1 MYHIY
6 IIMYG
11 SHIDIILVKAI
22 MCARTPMHTYMHRAA
37 HIHIHTCAR
46 ALSLSLFLSL
56 SLSLSRSFLPSHALT
71 HMHLYTFLS
80 VHVFISGSSAAA
92 LLMEATK
99 PYTLNP
105 RIYTYC
111 IASIHTALDA

>member
-6 IIMYG
+6 IIVYG

-37 HIHIHTCAR
+37 HIHIHTYAR
-46 ALSLSLFLSL
+46 ARSL

-80 VHVFISGSSAAA
+80 VHA
-92 LLMEATK
+92 
-99 PYTLNP
+99 
-105 RIYTYC
+105 
-111 IASIHTALDA
+111 

>member
-37 HIHIHTCAR
+37 TYTYTHMRAR
-46 ALSLSLFLSL
+46 ALSLSLSL
-56 SLSLSRSFLPSHALT
+56 AHSCPHT
-71 HMHLYTFLS
+71 H
-80 VHVFISGSSAAA
+80 
-92 LLMEATK
+92 
-99 PYTLNP
+99 
-105 RIYTYC
+105 
-111 IASIHTALDA
+111 